1 MEGLDWLVTRSIAC
15 WVRAVD
21 WTVVEMADG
30 IRIRTL
36 LSPGVPRGLR
46 AEMFTHQQ
54 DLDAVAQDLQ
64 TARDMVEAGDLQ
76 GATADRLF
84 DAMTDNTDNAKTLVE
99 AVKALVEA
107 LGALAD
113 ALTSTGLWFDNL
125 ADAAVAEHLEVTEDE
140 IIAPADPT
148 NPAYDAQVE
157 AYSQFCEESYEI
169 YEKERKAYEDF
180 ESACQNIAGPLAW
193 VAGEVVP
200 DWSLSGIG
208 KFVGLLENV
217 NTAALWG
224 AIRAQNARFAPR
236 WPKGATNAAGQKIGG
251 QLRSLKNMNPLEKRW
266 LMTKPEN
273 WVAGK
278 GKAKSLAT
286 TVRRFATKAGEH
298 LSRIGIVTTVL
309 DGALSAKDQWDRDAL
324 NPQIGTGERIARA
337 TTTGALT
344 GLGAYGGSVLG
355 ANIGAS
361 IGTVGGPIGIAA
373 GTIVGGIIGGI
384 AGSSF
389 GSGIANSIKGGL
401 SALFHW

>member
-1 MEGLDWLVTRSIAC
+1 
-15 WVRAVD
+15 
-21 WTVVEMADG
+21 MADG

-46 AEMFTHQQ
+46 AEMFKHQQ

-64 TARDMVEAGDLQ
+64 AARDMVEAGDLQ

-84 DAMTDNTDNAKTLVE
+84 DAMTDNTDNAKRLMD

-140 IIAPADPT
+140 IVAPADPT

-157 AYSQFCEESYEI
+157 AYSQFCGESYEI

-180 ESACQNIAGPLAW
+180 ESACQDIAGPLAW
-193 VAGEVVP
+193 LAGEVVP

-208 KFVGLLENV
+208 KFVGLLDNV

-278 GKAKSLAT
+278 GQAKSLAS

-337 TTTGALT
+337 TLT
-344 GLGAYGGSVLG
+344 GGLTAGAGFEFASAG
-355 ANIGAS
+355 ANIGAA

-384 AGSSF
+384 AGSSI
-389 GSGIANSIKGGL
+389 GSWLADGMKAGL
-401 SALFHW
+401 SLFFH

>member
-1 MEGLDWLVTRSIAC
+1 
-15 WVRAVD
+15 
-21 WTVVEMADG
+21 MADG

-46 AEMFTHQQ
+46 AEMFKHQQ

-64 TARDMVEAGDLQ
+64 AARDMVEAGDLQ

-84 DAMTDNTDNAKTLVE
+84 DAMTDNTDNAKRLMG

-140 IIAPADPT
+140 IVAPADPT

-180 ESACQNIAGPLAW
+180 ESACQDIAGPLAW
-193 VAGEVVP
+193 LAGEVLP

-217 NTAALWG
+217 NTAVLWG

-236 WPKGATNAAGQKIGG
+236 WPKGATNAVGQKIGG
-251 QLRSLKNMNPLEKRW
+251 QLRSLNSMNPLEKMW

-298 LSRIGIVTTVL
+298 LSRIGIVTTIL
-309 DGALSAKDQWDRDAL
+309 DGALSAKDQWDHDAL

-337 TTTGALT
+337 TVTGA
-344 GLGAYGGSVLG
+344 GSAGGAALGASYGANLG
-355 ANIGAS
+355 AA
-361 IGTVGGPIGIAA
+361 IGTFGGPIGIAA
-373 GTIVGGIIGGI
+373 GTIVGGIVGGI

-389 GSGIANSIKGGL
+389 GSAVSDFAKGVVDFI
-401 SALFHW
+401 FHG

>member
-1 MEGLDWLVTRSIAC
+1 
-15 WVRAVD
+15 
-21 WTVVEMADG
+21 MADG

-46 AEMFTHQQ
+46 AEMFKHQQ

-64 TARDMVEAGDLQ
+64 AARDMVEAGDLQ

-84 DAMTDNTDNAKTLVE
+84 DAMTDNTDNAKRLMG

-140 IIAPADPT
+140 IVATADPT

-169 YEKERKAYEDF
+169 YEKERNAYEDF
-180 ESACQNIAGPLAW
+180 ESACQDIAGPLAW
-193 VAGEVVP
+193 LAGEVLP

-208 KFVGLLENV
+208 KFVGLLDNV
-217 NTAALWG
+217 NTAVLWG

-236 WPKGATNAAGQKIGG
+236 WPKGATNAVGQKIGG
-251 QLRSLKNMNPLEKRW
+251 QLISPNSMNPLEKMW
-266 LMTKPEN
+266 LMTKPQN

-298 LSRIGIVTTVL
+298 LSRIGIVTTIL

-324 NPQIGTGERIARA
+324 NPQIGTGERVARA
-337 TTTGALT
+337 TLT
-344 GLGAYGGSVLG
+344 GGLTAGVGFEFASAG
-355 ANIGAS
+355 ANIGAA

-384 AGSSF
+384 AGSSI
-389 GSGIANSIKGGL
+389 GSWLADGMKAGL
-401 SALFHW
+401 SLFFH

>member
-1 MEGLDWLVTRSIAC
+1 
-15 WVRAVD
+15 
-21 WTVVEMADG
+21 MADG

-46 AEMFTHQQ
+46 AEMFKHQQ

-64 TARDMVEAGDLQ
+64 AARDMVEAGDLQ

-99 AVKALVEA
+99 AIKALVEA

-157 AYSQFCEESYEI
+157 AYSQFCGESYEI

-180 ESACQNIAGPLAW
+180 ESACQDIAGPLAW
-193 VAGEVVP
+193 LAGEVLP

-217 NTAALWG
+217 NTAVLWG

-236 WPKGATNAAGQKIGG
+236 WPKGATNAVGQKIGG
-251 QLRSLKNMNPLEKRW
+251 QLRSLNSMNPLEKMW

-298 LSRIGIVTTVL
+298 LSRIGIVTTIL
-309 DGALSAKDQWDRDAL
+309 DGALSAKDQWDHDAL

-337 TTTGALT
+337 TVTGA
-344 GLGAYGGSVLG
+344 GSAGGAALGASYGANLG
-355 ANIGAS
+355 AA
-361 IGTVGGPIGIAA
+361 IGTFGGPIGIAA
-373 GTIVGGIIGGI
+373 GTIVGGIVGGI

-389 GSGIANSIKGGL
+389 GSAVSDFAKGVL
-401 SALFHW
+401 DFIFHG

>member
-1 MEGLDWLVTRSIAC
+1 
-15 WVRAVD
+15 
-21 WTVVEMADG
+21 MADG

-46 AEMFTHQQ
+46 AEMFKHQQ

-64 TARDMVEAGDLQ
+64 AARDMVEAGDLQ
-76 GATADRLF
+76 GTTADRLF
-84 DAMTDNTDNAKTLVE
+84 DAMTDNTDNAKRLME

-140 IIAPADPT
+140 IVAPADPT

-157 AYSQFCEESYEI
+157 AYSQFCGESYEI

-180 ESACQNIAGPLAW
+180 ESACQDIAGPLAW
-193 VAGEVVP
+193 IAGEVVP

-208 KFVGLLENV
+208 KFVGLLDNV
-217 NTAALWG
+217 NTAVLWG
-224 AIRAQNARFAPR
+224 AIKAQNARFAPR
-236 WPKGATNAAGQKIGG
+236 WPKGATNAAGQKVGG

-278 GKAKSLAT
+278 GQSKSLAS

-298 LSRIGIVTTVL
+298 LSRIGIATTIL

-337 TTTGALT
+337 TVTGVGSA
-344 GLGAYGGSVLG
+344 GGA
-355 ANIGAS
+355 AIGAS
-361 IGTVGGPIGIAA
+361 YGANLGATIGTFGGPIGIAA
-373 GTIVGGIIGGI
+373 GTIIGGIVGGI

-389 GSGIANSIKGGL
+389 GSAVSDFAKG
-401 SALFHW
+401 ALDFIFHG

>member
-1 MEGLDWLVTRSIAC
+1 
-15 WVRAVD
+15 
-21 WTVVEMADG
+21 MADG

-46 AEMFTHQQ
+46 AEMFKHQQ

-64 TARDMVEAGDLQ
+64 AARDMVEAGDLQ

-140 IIAPADPT
+140 IVAPTDPT

-157 AYSQFCEESYEI
+157 AYSQFCGESYEI

-193 VAGEVVP
+193 IAGEVVP

-208 KFVGLLENV
+208 KFVGLLDNV

-273 WVAGK
+273 WIAGK
-278 GKAKSLAT
+278 GKAKSLAS
-286 TVRRFATKAGEH
+286 TVRRFATKASEH
-298 LSRIGIVTTVL
+298 LSRIGIVTTIL

-337 TTTGALT
+337 TVTGVGSA
-344 GLGAYGGSVLG
+344 GGA
-355 ANIGAS
+355 AIGAS
-361 IGTVGGPIGIAA
+361 YGANLGATIGTFGGPIGIAA
-373 GTIVGGIIGGI
+373 GTIIGGIVGGI

-389 GSGIANSIKGGL
+389 GSAVSDFAKG
-401 SALFHW
+401 ALDFIFHR

>member
-1 MEGLDWLVTRSIAC
+1 
-15 WVRAVD
+15 
-21 WTVVEMADG
+21 MADG

-46 AEMFTHQQ
+46 AEMFKHQQ

-99 AVKALVEA
+99 AVKSLVEA

-140 IIAPADPT
+140 IIVPADPT

-157 AYSQFCEESYEI
+157 AYSQFCGESYEI

-180 ESACQNIAGPLAW
+180 ESACQDIAGPLAW
-193 VAGEVVP
+193 LAGEVLP

-251 QLRSLKNMNPLEKRW
+251 QLRSLKNMNPLEKMW

-298 LSRIGIVTTVL
+298 LSRIGIATSIL

-324 NPQIGTGERIARA
+324 NPQIGTGERIVRA
-337 TTTGALT
+337 TTTGTLT

-361 IGTVGGPIGIAA
+361 IGTFGGPIGIAA
-373 GTIVGGIIGGI
+373 GTIIGGIIGGI

>member
-1 MEGLDWLVTRSIAC
+1 
-15 WVRAVD
+15 
-21 WTVVEMADG
+21 MADG

-36 LSPGVPRGLR
+36 LSPGIPRGLR
-46 AEMFTHQQ
+46 AEMFKHQQ

-64 TARDMVEAGDLQ
+64 AARDMVEAGDLQ

-125 ADAAVAEHLEVTEDE
+125 ADAAVAEHLEVTENE
-140 IIAPADPT
+140 IVAPADPT

-180 ESACQNIAGPLAW
+180 ESACQDIAGPLAW
-193 VAGEVVP
+193 LAGEVLP

-208 KFVGLLENV
+208 KFVGLLDNV
-217 NTAALWG
+217 NTAVLWG

-236 WPKGATNAAGQKIGG
+236 WPKGATNAVGQKIGG
-251 QLRSLKNMNPLEKRW
+251 QLISPNSMNPLEKMW

-298 LSRIGIVTTVL
+298 LSRIGIVTTIL

-337 TTTGALT
+337 AVTGA
-344 GLGAYGGSVLG
+344 GSAGGAALGASYGANLG
-355 ANIGAS
+355 AA
-361 IGTVGGPIGIAA
+361 IGTFGGPIGIAA
-373 GTIVGGIIGGI
+373 GTIVGGIVGGI

-389 GSGIANSIKGGL
+389 GSAVSDFAKGVL
-401 SALFHW
+401 DFIFHG

>member
-1 MEGLDWLVTRSIAC
+1 
-15 WVRAVD
+15 
-21 WTVVEMADG
+21 MADG

-46 AEMFTHQQ
+46 AEMFKHQQ

-140 IIAPADPT
+140 IVAPADPT

-180 ESACQNIAGPLAW
+180 ESACQGITGPLAW
-193 VAGEVVP
+193 LAGEVLP

-217 NTAALWG
+217 NTAVLWG

-236 WPKGATNAAGQKIGG
+236 WPKGATNAVGQKIGG
-251 QLRSLKNMNPLEKRW
+251 QLRSLNSMNPLEKMW

-298 LSRIGIVTTVL
+298 LSRIGIVTTIL

-337 TTTGALT
+337 AVTGAGSAGGAALSASY
-344 GLGAYGGSVLG
+344 GANLGA
-355 ANIGAS
+355 A
-361 IGTVGGPIGIAA
+361 IGTFGGPIGIAA
-373 GTIVGGIIGGI
+373 GTIVGGIVGGI

-389 GSGIANSIKGGL
+389 GSAVSDFAKGVL
-401 SALFHW
+401 DFIFHG

>member
-1 MEGLDWLVTRSIAC
+1 
-15 WVRAVD
+15 
-21 WTVVEMADG
+21 MADG

-46 AEMFTHQQ
+46 AEMFKHQQ

-64 TARDMVEAGDLQ
+64 AARDMVEAGDLQ

-84 DAMTDNTDNAKTLVE
+84 DAMTDNTDNAKRLMD
-99 AVKALVEA
+99 AAKALVEA

-140 IIAPADPT
+140 IVAPADPT

-157 AYSQFCEESYEI
+157 AYSQFCGESYEI

-180 ESACQNIAGPLAW
+180 ESACQGITGPLAW
-193 VAGEVVP
+193 LAGEVLP

-217 NTAALWG
+217 NTAVLWG

-236 WPKGATNAAGQKIGG
+236 WPKGATNAVGQKIGG
-251 QLRSLKNMNPLEKRW
+251 QLRSLNSMNPLEKMW

-298 LSRIGIVTTVL
+298 LSRIGIVTTIL

-324 NPQIGTGERIARA
+324 NPQIGTGERIVRA
-337 TTTGALT
+337 TTTGTLT

-361 IGTVGGPIGIAA
+361 IGTFGGPIGIAA
-373 GTIVGGIIGGI
+373 GTIIGGIIGGI

>member
-1 MEGLDWLVTRSIAC
+1 
-15 WVRAVD
+15 
-21 WTVVEMADG
+21 MADG

-46 AEMFTHQQ
+46 AEMFKHQQ

-64 TARDMVEAGDLQ
+64 AARDMVEAGDLQ

-125 ADAAVAEHLEVTEDE
+125 ADAAVAENLEVTEDE
-140 IIAPADPT
+140 IVAPADPT

-180 ESACQNIAGPLAW
+180 ESACQDIAGPLAW
-193 VAGEVVP
+193 LAGEVLP

-217 NTAALWG
+217 NTAVLWG

-236 WPKGATNAAGQKIGG
+236 WPKGATNAVGQKIGG
-251 QLRSLKNMNPLEKRW
+251 QLRSLNSMNPLEKMW

-298 LSRIGIVTTVL
+298 LSRIGIVTTIL
-309 DGALSAKDQWDRDAL
+309 DGALSAKDQWDHDAL

-337 TTTGALT
+337 TVTGA
-344 GLGAYGGSVLG
+344 GSAGGAALGASYGANLG
-355 ANIGAS
+355 AA
-361 IGTVGGPIGIAA
+361 IGTFGGPIGIAA
-373 GTIVGGIIGGI
+373 GTIVGGIVGGI

-389 GSGIANSIKGGL
+389 GSAVSDFAKGVL
-401 SALFHW
+401 DFIFHG

>member
-1 MEGLDWLVTRSIAC
+1 
-15 WVRAVD
+15 
-21 WTVVEMADG
+21 MADG

-46 AEMFTHQQ
+46 AEMFKHQQ

-64 TARDMVEAGDLQ
+64 AARDMVEAGDLQ

-84 DAMTDNTDNAKTLVE
+84 DAMTDNTDTAKRLMD

-125 ADAAVAEHLEVTEDE
+125 ADAAVAEHLERSPRTRSR
-140 IIAPADPT
+140 PPPT
-148 NPAYDAQVE
+148 PRTPAYDAQVE

-180 ESACQNIAGPLAW
+180 ESACQDIAGPLAW
-193 VAGEVVP
+193 LAGEVLP
-200 DWSLSGIG
+200 DWPLSGIG
-208 KFVGLLENV
+208 KFVGLLDNV
-217 NTAALWG
+217 NTAVLWG

-251 QLRSLKNMNPLEKRW
+251 QLISPNSMNPLEKMW

-298 LSRIGIVTTVL
+298 LSRIGIVTTIL

-337 TTTGALT
+337 AVTGA
-344 GLGAYGGSVLG
+344 GSAGGAALGASYGANLG
-355 ANIGAS
+355 AA
-361 IGTVGGPIGIAA
+361 IGTFGGPIDIAA
-373 GTIVGGIIGGI
+373 GTIVGGIVGGI

-389 GSGIANSIKGGL
+389 GSAVSDFAKG
-401 SALFHW
+401 ALDFIFHG

>member
-1 MEGLDWLVTRSIAC
+1 
-15 WVRAVD
+15 
-21 WTVVEMADG
+21 MADG

-46 AEMFTHQQ
+46 AEMFKHQQ
-54 DLDAVAQDLQ
+54 DLDAVGQDLQ
-64 TARDMVEAGDLQ
+64 AARDMVEAGDLQ

-84 DAMTDNTDNAKTLVE
+84 DAMTDNTDNAKRLMG

-140 IIAPADPT
+140 IVAPADPT

-169 YEKERKAYEDF
+169 YEKERNAYEDF
-180 ESACQNIAGPLAW
+180 ESACQDIAGPLAW
-193 VAGEVVP
+193 LAGEVLP

-208 KFVGLLENV
+208 KFVGLLDNV
-217 NTAALWG
+217 NTAVLWG

-236 WPKGATNAAGQKIGG
+236 WPKGATNAVGQKIGG
-251 QLRSLKNMNPLEKRW
+251 QLISPNSMNPLEKMW

-298 LSRIGIVTTVL
+298 LSRIGIVTTIL

-324 NPQIGTGERIARA
+324 NPQIGTGERVARA
-337 TTTGALT
+337 TLT
-344 GLGAYGGSVLG
+344 GGLTAGVGFEFASAG
-355 ANIGAS
+355 ANIGAA

-384 AGSSF
+384 AGSSI
-389 GSGIANSIKGGL
+389 GSWLADGMKAGL
-401 SALFHW
+401 SLFFH

>member
-1 MEGLDWLVTRSIAC
+1 
-15 WVRAVD
+15 
-21 WTVVEMADG
+21 MADG

-46 AEMFTHQQ
+46 AEMFKHQQ

-76 GATADRLF
+76 GTTADRLF
-84 DAMTDNTDNAKTLVE
+84 DAMTDNTDNAKRLME

-140 IIAPADPT
+140 IVAPADPT

-157 AYSQFCEESYEI
+157 AYSQFCGESYEI

-180 ESACQNIAGPLAW
+180 ESACQDIAGPLAW
-193 VAGEVVP
+193 IAGEVVP

-208 KFVGLLENV
+208 KFVGLLDNV
-217 NTAALWG
+217 NTAVLWG
-224 AIRAQNARFAPR
+224 AIKAQNARFAPR

-278 GKAKSLAT
+278 GQSKSLAS

-298 LSRIGIVTTVL
+298 LSRIGIATTIL

-324 NPQIGTGERIARA
+324 NPQIGTGERIVRA
-337 TTTGALT
+337 TTTGTLT

-361 IGTVGGPIGIAA
+361 IGTFGGPIGIAA

>member
-1 MEGLDWLVTRSIAC
+1 
-15 WVRAVD
+15 
-21 WTVVEMADG
+21 MADG

-46 AEMFTHQQ
+46 AEMFKHQQ
-54 DLDAVAQDLQ
+54 NLDAVAQDLQ

-99 AVKALVEA
+99 AVKSLVEA

-140 IIAPADPT
+140 IIVPADPT

-157 AYSQFCEESYEI
+157 AYSQFCGESYEI

-180 ESACQNIAGPLAW
+180 ESACQDIAGPLAW
-193 VAGEVVP
+193 LAGEVLP

-251 QLRSLKNMNPLEKRW
+251 QLRSLKNMNPLEKMW

-298 LSRIGIVTTVL
+298 LSRIGIATSIL

-324 NPQIGTGERIARA
+324 NPQIGTGERIVRA
-337 TTTGALT
+337 TTTGTLT

-361 IGTVGGPIGIAA
+361 IGTFGGPIGIAA
-373 GTIVGGIIGGI
+373 GTIIGGIIGGI

>member
-1 MEGLDWLVTRSIAC
+1 
-15 WVRAVD
+15 
-21 WTVVEMADG
+21 
-30 IRIRTL
+30 
-36 LSPGVPRGLR
+36 
-46 AEMFTHQQ
+46 
-54 DLDAVAQDLQ
+54 
-64 TARDMVEAGDLQ
+64 MVEAGDLQ

-113 ALTSTGLWFDNL
+113 ALTSTSLWFDNL

-180 ESACQNIAGPLAW
+180 ESACQGIAGPLAW
-193 VAGEVVP
+193 LAGEVLP

-217 NTAALWG
+217 NTAVLWG

-236 WPKGATNAAGQKIGG
+236 WPKGATNAVGQKIGG
-251 QLRSLKNMNPLEKRW
+251 QLRSLNSMNPLEKMW

-298 LSRIGIVTTVL
+298 LSRIGIVTTIL

-337 TTTGALT
+337 AVTGA
-344 GLGAYGGSVLG
+344 GSAGGAALGASYGANLG
-355 ANIGAS
+355 AA
-361 IGTVGGPIGIAA
+361 IGTFGGPIGIAA
-373 GTIVGGIIGGI
+373 GTIVGGIVGGI

-389 GSGIANSIKGGL
+389 GSAVSDFAKG
-401 SALFHW
+401 ALDFIFHG

>member
-1 MEGLDWLVTRSIAC
+1 
-15 WVRAVD
+15 
-21 WTVVEMADG
+21 
-30 IRIRTL
+30 
-36 LSPGVPRGLR
+36 
-46 AEMFTHQQ
+46 
-54 DLDAVAQDLQ
+54 
-64 TARDMVEAGDLQ
+64 MVEAGDLQ

-84 DAMTDNTDNAKTLVE
+84 DAMTDNTDNAKRLMD

-140 IIAPADPT
+140 IVAPADPT

-180 ESACQNIAGPLAW
+180 ESACQDIAGPLAW
-193 VAGEVVP
+193 LAGEVLP
-200 DWSLSGIG
+200 DWPLSGIG
-208 KFVGLLENV
+208 KFVGLLDSV
-217 NTAALWG
+217 NTAVLWG

-251 QLRSLKNMNPLEKRW
+251 QLISPNSMNPLEKMW

-298 LSRIGIVTTVL
+298 LSRIGIVTTIL

-337 TTTGALT
+337 AVTGA
-344 GLGAYGGSVLG
+344 GSAGGAALGASYGANLG
-355 ANIGAS
+355 AA
-361 IGTVGGPIGIAA
+361 IGTFGGPIGIAA

-384 AGSSF
+384 AGSSI
-389 GSGIANSIKGGL
+389 GSWLADGMKAGL
-401 SALFHW
+401 SLFFH

>member
-1 MEGLDWLVTRSIAC
+1 
-15 WVRAVD
+15 
-21 WTVVEMADG
+21 MADG

-46 AEMFTHQQ
+46 AEMFKHQQ

-64 TARDMVEAGDLQ
+64 AARDMVEAGDLQ

-84 DAMTDNTDNAKTLVE
+84 DAMTDNTDNAKRLMD

-140 IIAPADPT
+140 IVAPADPT

-157 AYSQFCEESYEI
+157 AYSQFCGESYEI

-180 ESACQNIAGPLAW
+180 ESACQGITGPLAW
-193 VAGEVVP
+193 LAGEVLP

-217 NTAALWG
+217 NTAVLWG

-236 WPKGATNAAGQKIGG
+236 WPKGATNAVGQKIGG
-251 QLRSLKNMNPLEKRW
+251 QLRSLNSMNPLEKMW

-298 LSRIGIVTTVL
+298 LSRIGIVTTIL

-337 TTTGALT
+337 AVTGA
-344 GLGAYGGSVLG
+344 GSAGNAALGASYG
-355 ANIGAS
+355 ANLSAA
-361 IGTVGGPIGIAA
+361 IGTFGGPIGIAA
-373 GTIVGGIIGGI
+373 GTIVGGIVGGI

-389 GSGIANSIKGGL
+389 GSAVSDFAKGVL
-401 SALFHW
+401 DFIFHG

>member
-1 MEGLDWLVTRSIAC
+1 
-15 WVRAVD
+15 
-21 WTVVEMADG
+21 MADG

-46 AEMFTHQQ
+46 AEMFKHQQ

-64 TARDMVEAGDLQ
+64 AARDMVEAGDLQ

-107 LGALAD
+107 LGAQAD
-113 ALTSTGLWFDNL
+113 ALTDTGLWFDNL

-140 IIAPADPT
+140 IVAPADPT

-180 ESACQNIAGPLAW
+180 ESACQDIAGPLAW
-193 VAGEVVP
+193 LAGEVLP

-217 NTAALWG
+217 NTAVLWG

-236 WPKGATNAAGQKIGG
+236 WPKGATNAVGQKIGG
-251 QLRSLKNMNPLEKRW
+251 QLRSLNSMNPLEKMW

-298 LSRIGIVTTVL
+298 LSRIGIVTTIL
-309 DGALSAKDQWDRDAL
+309 DGALSAKDQWDHDAL

-337 TTTGALT
+337 TVTGA
-344 GLGAYGGSVLG
+344 GSAGGAALGASYGANLG
-355 ANIGAS
+355 AA
-361 IGTVGGPIGIAA
+361 IGTFGGPIGIAA
-373 GTIVGGIIGGI
+373 GTIVGGIVGGI

-389 GSGIANSIKGGL
+389 GSAVSDFAKGVVDFI
-401 SALFHW
+401 FHG

>member
-1 MEGLDWLVTRSIAC
+1 
-15 WVRAVD
+15 
-21 WTVVEMADG
+21 MADG

-46 AEMFTHQQ
+46 AEMFKHQQ

-64 TARDMVEAGDLQ
+64 AARDMVEAGDLQ

-140 IIAPADPT
+140 IVAPADPT

-157 AYSQFCEESYEI
+157 AYSQFCGESYEI

-180 ESACQNIAGPLAW
+180 ESACQGITGPLAW
-193 VAGEVVP
+193 LAGEVLP

-217 NTAALWG
+217 NTAVLWG

-236 WPKGATNAAGQKIGG
+236 WPKGATNAVGQKIGG
-251 QLRSLKNMNPLEKRW
+251 QLRSLNSMNPLEKMW

-298 LSRIGIVTTVL
+298 LSRIGIVTTIL

-337 TTTGALT
+337 AVTGA
-344 GLGAYGGSVLG
+344 GSAGGAALGASYGANLG
-355 ANIGAS
+355 AA
-361 IGTVGGPIGIAA
+361 IGTFGGPIGIAA
-373 GTIVGGIIGGI
+373 GTIVGGIVGGI

-389 GSGIANSIKGGL
+389 GSAVSDFAKGVL
-401 SALFHW
+401 DFIFHG

>member
-1 MEGLDWLVTRSIAC
+1 
-15 WVRAVD
+15 
-21 WTVVEMADG
+21 MADG

-46 AEMFTHQQ
+46 AEMFKHQQ
-54 DLDAVAQDLQ
+54 DLDVVAQDLQ
-64 TARDMVEAGDLQ
+64 AARDMVEAGDLQ

-84 DAMTDNTDNAKTLVE
+84 DAMTDNTDNAKRLVE

-140 IIAPADPT
+140 IVAPADPT

-180 ESACQNIAGPLAW
+180 ESACQDIAGPLAW
-193 VAGEVVP
+193 LAGEVLP

-217 NTAALWG
+217 NTAVLWG

-236 WPKGATNAAGQKIGG
+236 WPKGATNAVGQKIGG
-251 QLRSLKNMNPLEKRW
+251 QLRSLNSMNPLEKMW

-298 LSRIGIVTTVL
+298 LSRIGIVTTIL
-309 DGALSAKDQWDRDAL
+309 DGALSAKDQWDHDAL

-337 TTTGALT
+337 TVTGA
-344 GLGAYGGSVLG
+344 GSAGGAALGASYGANLG
-355 ANIGAS
+355 AA
-361 IGTVGGPIGIAA
+361 IGTFGGPIGIAA
-373 GTIVGGIIGGI
+373 GTIVGGIVGGI

-389 GSGIANSIKGGL
+389 GSAVSDFAKGVL
-401 SALFHW
+401 DFIFHG

>member
-1 MEGLDWLVTRSIAC
+1 
-15 WVRAVD
+15 
-21 WTVVEMADG
+21 MADG

-36 LSPGVPRGLR
+36 MSPGVPRGLR
-46 AEMFTHQQ
+46 AEMFKHQQ

-140 IIAPADPT
+140 IVAPADPT

-180 ESACQNIAGPLAW
+180 ESACQGIAGSLAW
-193 VAGEVVP
+193 VAGQVLP
-200 DWSLSGIG
+200 NGSWGDIPKWH
-208 KFVGLLENV
+208 GLID
-217 NTAALWG
+217 NTTSVIMWG
-224 AIRAQNARFAPR
+224 AVYRARGRFAPR
-236 WPKGATNAAGQKIGG
+236 WPAGATNAMGQ
-251 QLRSLKNMNPLEKRW
+251 SLKGKFRNVQQMGWFRRHWE
-266 LMTKPEN
+266 MTKHEN
-273 WVAGK
+273 WVSGFKK
-278 GKAKSLAT
+278 GNKPAAT
-286 TVRRFATKAGEH
+286 IGRAARRFGN
-298 LSRIGIVTTVL
+298 LLGRVGIVTTL
-309 DGALSAKDQWDRDAL
+309 ADGVLSAVDQWNSDAL

-337 TTTGALT
+337 TTTGAAT
-344 GLGAYGGSVLG
+344 AGIGWAGGWVGAQAG
-355 ANIGAS
+355 AF
-361 IGTVGGPIGIAA
+361 IGTFGGPIGIAA
-373 GTIVGGIIGGI
+373 GTVIGGIVGGIVGSI
-384 AGSSF
+384 AG
-389 GSGIANSIKGGL
+389 GGL
-401 SALFHW
+401 GNWINDTVSGLLHGK

>member
-1 MEGLDWLVTRSIAC
+1 MEGLDCPVIRSIAC
-15 WVRAVD
+15 WVRAAD

-36 LSPGVPRGLR
+36 MSPGVPRGLR

-64 TARDMVEAGDLQ
+64 AARDMVEAGDLQ

-157 AYSQFCEESYEI
+157 VYSQFCEESYEI

-208 KFVGLLENV
+208 KFVGLLDNV

-278 GKAKSLAT
+278 GQAKSLAS

-337 TTTGALT
+337 TVTGVGSA
-344 GLGAYGGSVLG
+344 GGA
-355 ANIGAS
+355 AIGAS
-361 IGTVGGPIGIAA
+361 YGANLGATIGTFGGPIGIAA
-373 GTIVGGIIGGI
+373 GTIIGGIVGGI

-389 GSGIANSIKGGL
+389 GSAVSDFAKG
-401 SALFHW
+401 ALDFIFHG

>member
-1 MEGLDWLVTRSIAC
+1 
-15 WVRAVD
+15 
-21 WTVVEMADG
+21 MADG

-46 AEMFTHQQ
+46 AEMFKHQQ

-64 TARDMVEAGDLQ
+64 AARDMVEAGDLQ

-84 DAMTDNTDNAKTLVE
+84 DAMTDNTDNAKRLMG

-140 IIAPADPT
+140 IVAPADPT

-169 YEKERKAYEDF
+169 YEKERNAYEDF
-180 ESACQNIAGPLAW
+180 ESACQDIAGPLAW
-193 VAGEVVP
+193 LAGEVLP

-208 KFVGLLENV
+208 KFVGLLDNV
-217 NTAALWG
+217 NTAVLWG

-236 WPKGATNAAGQKIGG
+236 WPKGATNAVGQKIGG
-251 QLRSLKNMNPLEKRW
+251 QLISPNSMNPLEKMW
-266 LMTKPEN
+266 LMTKPQN

-298 LSRIGIVTTVL
+298 LSRIGIVTTIL

-324 NPQIGTGERIARA
+324 NPQIGTGERVARA
-337 TTTGALT
+337 TLT
-344 GLGAYGGSVLG
+344 GGLTAGVGFEFASAG
-355 ANIGAS
+355 ANIGAA

-384 AGSSF
+384 AGSSI
-389 GSGIANSIKGGL
+389 GSWLADGMKAGL
-401 SALFHW
+401 SLFFH

>member
-1 MEGLDWLVTRSIAC
+1 
-15 WVRAVD
+15 
-21 WTVVEMADG
+21 MADG

-46 AEMFTHQQ
+46 AEMFKHQQ

-140 IIAPADPT
+140 IVAPADPT

-157 AYSQFCEESYEI
+157 AYSQFCGESYEI

-180 ESACQNIAGPLAW
+180 ESACQDIAGPLAW
-193 VAGEVVP
+193 LAGEVLP

-251 QLRSLKNMNPLEKRW
+251 QLRSLKNMNPLEKMW

-298 LSRIGIVTTVL
+298 LSRIGIATSIL

-324 NPQIGTGERIARA
+324 NPQIGTGERIVRA
-337 TTTGALT
+337 TTTGTLT

-361 IGTVGGPIGIAA
+361 IGTFGGPIGIAA
-373 GTIVGGIIGGI
+373 GTIIGGIIGGI

>member
-1 MEGLDWLVTRSIAC
+1 
-15 WVRAVD
+15 
-21 WTVVEMADG
+21 MADG

-46 AEMFTHQQ
+46 AEMFKHQQ

-64 TARDMVEAGDLQ
+64 AARDMVEAGDLQ

-84 DAMTDNTDNAKTLVE
+84 DAMTDNTDNAKRLMG

-140 IIAPADPT
+140 IVAPADPT

-180 ESACQNIAGPLAW
+180 ESACQDIAGPLAW
-193 VAGEVVP
+193 LAGEVLP

-217 NTAALWG
+217 NTAVLWG

-236 WPKGATNAAGQKIGG
+236 WPKGATNAVGQKIGG
-251 QLRSLKNMNPLEKRW
+251 QLRSLNSMNPLEKMW

-298 LSRIGIVTTVL
+298 LSRIGIVTTIL
-309 DGALSAKDQWDRDAL
+309 DGALSAKDQWDHDAL

-337 TTTGALT
+337 TVTGA
-344 GLGAYGGSVLG
+344 GSAGGAALGASYGANLG
-355 ANIGAS
+355 AA
-361 IGTVGGPIGIAA
+361 IGTFGGPIGIAA
-373 GTIVGGIIGGI
+373 GTIVGGIVGGI

-389 GSGIANSIKGGL
+389 GSAVSDFAKGVL
-401 SALFHW
+401 DFIFHG

>member
-1 MEGLDWLVTRSIAC
+1 
-15 WVRAVD
+15 
-21 WTVVEMADG
+21 MADG

-46 AEMFTHQQ
+46 AEMFKHQQ

-64 TARDMVEAGDLQ
+64 AARDMVEAGDLQ

-99 AVKALVEA
+99 AVKSLVEA

-140 IIAPADPT
+140 IVPADPT

-180 ESACQNIAGPLAW
+180 ESACQDIAGPLAW
-193 VAGEVVP
+193 LAGEVLP

-251 QLRSLKNMNPLEKRW
+251 QLRSLKNMNPLEKMW

-298 LSRIGIVTTVL
+298 LSRIGIATSIL

-324 NPQIGTGERIARA
+324 NPQIGTGERIVRA
-337 TTTGALT
+337 TTTGTLT

-361 IGTVGGPIGIAA
+361 IGTFGGPIGIAA
-373 GTIVGGIIGGI
+373 GTIIGGIIGGI

>member
-1 MEGLDWLVTRSIAC
+1 
-15 WVRAVD
+15 
-21 WTVVEMADG
+21 MADG

-46 AEMFTHQQ
+46 AEMFKHQQ

-64 TARDMVEAGDLQ
+64 AARDMVEAGDLQ

-84 DAMTDNTDNAKTLVE
+84 DAMTDNTDNAKRLMG

-140 IIAPADPT
+140 IVAPADPT

-169 YEKERKAYEDF
+169 YEKERNAYEDF
-180 ESACQNIAGPLAW
+180 ESACQDIAGPLAW
-193 VAGEVVP
+193 LAGEVLP

-208 KFVGLLENV
+208 KFVGLLDNV
-217 NTAALWG
+217 NTAVLWG

-236 WPKGATNAAGQKIGG
+236 WPKGATNAVGQKIGG
-251 QLRSLKNMNPLEKRW
+251 QLISPNSMNPLEKMW

-298 LSRIGIVTTVL
+298 LSRIGIVTTIL
-309 DGALSAKDQWDRDAL
+309 DGALSAKDQWDRDVL
-324 NPQIGTGERIARA
+324 NPQIGTGERVARA
-337 TTTGALT
+337 TLT
-344 GLGAYGGSVLG
+344 GGLTAGVGFEFASAG
-355 ANIGAS
+355 ANIGAA

-384 AGSSF
+384 AGSSI
-389 GSGIANSIKGGL
+389 GSWLADGMKAGL
-401 SALFHW
+401 SLFFH

>member
-1 MEGLDWLVTRSIAC
+1 
-15 WVRAVD
+15 
-21 WTVVEMADG
+21 MADG

-46 AEMFTHQQ
+46 AEMFKHQQ

-84 DAMTDNTDNAKTLVE
+84 DAMSDNTDNAKTLVE
-99 AVKALVEA
+99 AVKSLVEA

-140 IIAPADPT
+140 IVAPADPT

-157 AYSQFCEESYEI
+157 AYSQFCGESYEI

-180 ESACQNIAGPLAW
+180 ESACRGIAGPLAW
-193 VAGEVVP
+193 IAGEVVP

-208 KFVGLLENV
+208 KFVGLLDNV
-217 NTAALWG
+217 NTAVLWG
-224 AIRAQNARFAPR
+224 AIKAQNARFAPR
-236 WPKGATNAAGQKIGG
+236 WPKGATNAAGHKVGG

-278 GKAKSLAT
+278 GQSKSLAS

-298 LSRIGIVTTVL
+298 LSRIGIATTIL

-324 NPQIGTGERIARA
+324 NPQIGTGERIVRA
-337 TTTGALT
+337 TTTGTLT
-344 GLGAYGGSVLG
+344 GLGAYGGSALG

-361 IGTVGGPIGIAA
+361 IGTFGGPIGIAA

>member
-1 MEGLDWLVTRSIAC
+1 
-15 WVRAVD
+15 
-21 WTVVEMADG
+21 MADG

-46 AEMFTHQQ
+46 AEMFKHQQ

-64 TARDMVEAGDLQ
+64 AARDMVEAGDLQ
-76 GATADRLF
+76 GTTADRLF
-84 DAMTDNTDNAKTLVE
+84 DAMTDNTDNAKRLME
-99 AVKALVEA
+99 AVESLVEA

-140 IIAPADPT
+140 IVAPADPT
-148 NPAYDAQVE
+148 NPAYDAQVD
-157 AYSQFCEESYEI
+157 AYSQFCGESYEI

-180 ESACQNIAGPLAW
+180 ESACQDIAGPLAW
-193 VAGEVVP
+193 IAGEVVP

-208 KFVGLLENV
+208 KFVGLLDNV
-217 NTAALWG
+217 NTAVLWG
-224 AIRAQNARFAPR
+224 AIKAQNARFAPR
-236 WPKGATNAAGQKIGG
+236 WPKGATNAAGQKVGG

-278 GKAKSLAT
+278 GQSKSLAS

-298 LSRIGIVTTVL
+298 LSRIGIATTIL

-324 NPQIGTGERIARA
+324 NPQIGTGERIVRA
-337 TTTGALT
+337 TTTGTLT

-361 IGTVGGPIGIAA
+361 IGTFGGPIGIAA